1 MSEINEESILAGV
14 ADTATDRPIEI
25 NVEILPA
32 NRVYAFLQAKGLYPK
47 VKKFIIRPITL
58 GNLIRI
64 SKLLLGIDM
73 TIFDRSAILESNY
86 LLIERHTRQLAQIVA
101 IAIHNSR
108 QEPPESLVNLVVDNF
123 SSKELLGTIHIVL
136 KQMDISNFMSSII
149 SVRGLNVL
157 DRTKAEEMSPVDQGR

>member
-1 MSEINEESILAGV
+1 MSEINEEAILAGV

-25 NVEILPA
+25 SIDIFPS
-32 NRVYAFLQAKGLYPK
+32 NRLHAFLQAKGISPK
-47 VKKFIIRPITL
+47 VKKYNIRPITL

-73 TIFDRSAILESNY
+73 TIFNRSSIMESNY
-86 LLIERHTRQLAQIVA
+86 QLIDKHTRQLAEIVA

-108 QEPPESLVNLVVDNF
+108 HAPSESLINMVVDNF
-123 SSKELLGTIHIVL
+123 TCKELLGTIHIIL

-157 DRTKAEEMSPVDQGR
+157 DRTKAEEVSPEDQGR